1 MPVNVLASV
10 EETVNREELLQKAKE
25 VGQLAEKYADET
37 DKNGRLPD
45 EVLDKIKEA
54 GFQKLLRPKTYG
66 GQNLD
71 YYTFGDIIRTV
82 ANYSVSAAWLTYF
95 AIIHETWPA
104 FLPKQGRE
112 ELFGSDALM
121 ADVFAPMGT
130 VTNDPDGEGYR
141 LSGTWNF
148 CSGVFWCDWI
158 ALGAAHQMRDG
169 DAPEVSLFIVHKKDI
184 TIIENW
190 DTIGLRGT
198 GSNAVEVHD
207 IYVPA
212 HYVFPLQRVLDGA
225 VAPDGNYEEDY
236 QIFNVPYLA
245 FFLAGFQHVAIGAVE
260 RLVQNFREKTEKR
273 VRIFNNNAN
282 EKNAGTAQRT
292 LAELNVQLTALKA
305 LANDY
310 AARLHRYQDAGLRT
324 LDEEERE
331 QLFAMR
337 GYVAKTCTE
346 MASRILITMGGNAVY
361 KSDGSE
367 RFVRDIL
374 AVAAHPTHQYEDA
387 LAGYGSAIL
396 GFKGHPIW

>member
-1 MPVNVLASV
+1 MVANMAATL
-10 EETVNREELLQKAKE
+10 ETTLNREELLQKAKE

-37 DKNGRLPD
+37 DRNGRLPD
-45 EVLDKIKEA
+45 EVMDKIKEA
-54 GFQKLLRPKTYG
+54 GFQYLLRPKTYG

-112 ELFGSDALM
+112 ELFNSNALM
-121 ADVFAPMGT
+121 ADVFAPVGK
-130 VTNDPDGEGYR
+130 VTNDGEGYR

-158 ALGAAHQMRDG
+158 ALGAAHQMHDG
-169 DAPEVSLFIVHKKDI
+169 DKPEVSLFIVNKKDI
-184 TIIENW
+184 EIIENW
-190 DTIGLRGT
+190 DTLGLRGT
-198 GSNAVEVHD
+198 GSNAVKVD
-207 IYVPA
+207 DVYIPP
-212 HYVFPLQRVLDGA
+212 HYVFPLERVLAGA
-225 VAPDGNYEEDY
+225 KAPDEDYEDDY

-245 FFLAGFQHVAIGAVE
+245 FFLAGFQHVALGAVE
-260 RLVQNFREKTEKR
+260 RLVQNFKEKTEKR
-273 VRIFNNNAN
+273 VRIFNNNVN
-282 EKNAGTAQRT
+282 EKNAGSAQRT

-310 AARLHRYQDAGLRT
+310 AARLHKYQDEGIRV

-337 GYVAKTCTE
+337 GYVAKTTTE
-346 MASRILITMGGNAVY
+346 MASRILITLGGNAVY
-361 KSDGSE
+361 KEDGSE

-374 AVAAHPTHQYEDA
+374 TVAAHPTHQYEDA